1 MPLQLTADSVRK
13 IWPRAP
19 QAVIDAFA
27 SPRGQAA
34 LDKAGITHT
43 RPRLSV
49 AFSQVEHETN
59 GFTIK
64 DLTENINYRAEG
76 AAKIWPKRFPPV
88 RNGVGDPATVRAKYG
103 TAPGWQLKMFDDV
116 YGNRMGNRPG
126 THDGSDFIGHGGPQW
141 TGRDGHEALARHLKN
156 LVPGL
161 GELTAEQ
168 AIAYAI
174 DHKMQ
179 PEVLA
184 TFWMWKNLNPVVDAG
199 GLKAATKP
207 WNGGYIGMAD
217 REARMQ
223 GNDPIVARMAIAE
236 RLLPVA
242 KDMAGGPPT
251 PAPPQDVIDATTE
264 KERKARKGGVGIG
277 AGGGGNEAVKTT
289 QSGTEQPSKPDVLP
303 LLPTPVAY
311 GLIALGVVV
320 VIVATIL
327 IARKRAAVIA
337 NWF

>member
-1 MPLQLTADSVRK
+1 MPLQLTVDSIRA
-13 IWPRAP
+13 ILPRAP
-19 QAVIDAFA
+19 QDIVDAFA

-43 RPRLSV
+43 RLRFSV
-49 AFSQVEHETN
+49 AMAQVEHETN

-64 DLTENINYRAEG
+64 DLTENINYTAEAVASPRLWSRRFPGG
-76 AAKIWPKRFPPV
+76 AAQV
-88 RNGVGDPATVRAKYG
+88 RTKYG
-103 TAPGWQLKMFDDV
+103 TDTGWQKRMLDDV

-126 THDGSDFIGHGGPQW
+126 THDGSNFIGHGGPQW

-156 LVPGL
+156 LVPGI
-161 GELTAEQ
+161 GNLTAEQ

-184 TFWMWKNLNPVVDAG
+184 AFWMWKNLNPVVDVG

-217 REARMQ
+217 REARMA
-223 GNDPIVARMAIAE
+223 GNDPIIARMQIAE
-236 RLLPVA
+236 RVLPVA

-251 PAPPQDVIDATTE
+251 KDPPKEVVDAAT
-264 KERKARKGGVGIG
+264 KNERIARNAGTGGVVTGG
-277 AGGGGNEAVKTT
+277 ANEGAKTAT
-289 QSGTEQPSKPDVLP
+289 VQPDKPAAN
-303 LLPTPVAY
+303 LLPTVVAY
-311 GLIALGVVV
+311 TLIGVGVAI
-320 VIVATIL
+320 VIVAVLL
-327 IARKRAAVIA
+327 IARKKAAIRS